1 MSTDHFGAAI
11 LIVDDL
17 EPNVRL
23 LERVLRHGGYVA
35 ASSTTSPSEVCALH
49 RQNLYDLII
58 LDLQMP
64 VMDGFAV
71 LAALRDCDA
80 QHRPA
85 VLVMSADPS
94 QMQRSLEAGATS
106 FISKPFVVSDV
117 LEKVKSLL
125 EKSTSRPVGPF
136 IAEAA

>member
-1 MSTDHFGAAI
+1 MSTDRFGAAI

-17 EPNVRL
+17 EANVQL
-23 LERVLRHGGYVA
+23 LERVLRRGGYVA
-35 ASSTTSPSEVCALH
+35 ASSTTNPSEVCALH

-80 QHRPA
+80 QPRAA

-94 QMQRSLEAGATS
+94 QSQRSLEAGATS
-106 FISKPFVVSDV
+106 FISKPFVMSDV
-117 LEKVKSLL
+117 LATVKSLL
-125 EKSTSRPVGPF
+125 ARPTSRPIGPLIF
-136 IAEAA
+136 NAA